1 MLTGDLVRARVQK
14 KELRPSLVDPENEKV
29 QERAHAVFAVYQAG
43 LESGANRG
51 ALKAGVDEVLG
62 DGIDH
67 KLVRGL
73 AKVLSDAS
81 EFTSGPPVPAPEL
94 RARLFEMASAA
105 PSRAFARQVYAEVA
119 QELGLAPE
127 EVQRL
132 LYADRKQEQ
141 VLIKLGAR
149 DVHWLLNRYNVALV
163 QALLLRCQEL
173 EVRLAAPSPERV
185 RQLFRFVKFHGLM
198 HRLEKA
204 EGGISVTLDGPAS
217 LLRLSTRYGMSLANW
232 FPALLLQE
240 CPWELEATVHWGK
253 RNLRKHLALDS
264 SLGLVSHYRDTGAY
278 TTQTETWFQERFEA
292 LETDWTLSRDGVPLD
307 IGDNQVVVPDFTFTR
322 GGKVAYLEIVGFWRR
337 SWLSSRMKLLKRGG
351 PENLVMAVSTKLAGT
366 KEALSKFP
374 GRVVYFKEVVPPKDV
389 LACLENVAR

>member
-14 KELRPSLVDPENEKV
+14 KELRPSLVDPENDKV
-29 QERAHAVFAVYQAG
+29 RERAQAVFSVYQAG
-43 LESGANRG
+43 LETGANRG
-51 ALKAGVDEVLG
+51 ELKAGIDEVLG

-81 EFTSGPPVPAPEL
+81 KFTTEPPVPAPEL
-94 RARLFEMASAA
+94 RARLFEMASSA
-105 PSRAFARQVYAEVA
+105 PSRAFARQVYAQVA
-119 QELGLAPE
+119 EEIGLAPE

-141 VLIKLGAR
+141 VILKLGAR
-149 DVHWLLNRYNVALV
+149 DIDWLLNRYNVALV
-163 QALLLRCQEL
+163 QSLLLRCQEM
-173 EVRLAAPSPERV
+173 EVRLADPSPERV

-204 EGGISVTLDGPAS
+204 EGGISVILDGPAS
-217 LLRLSTRYGMSLANW
+217 LLRLSTRYGMALANW

-240 CPWELEATVHWGK
+240 CPWELEGTVHWTR
-253 RNLRKHLALDS
+253 RNLRKHLVLDS
-264 SLGLVSHYRDTGAY
+264 TLGLVSHYRDTGAY
-278 TTQTETWFQERFEA
+278 ITQTETWFQERFEA
-292 LETDWTLSRDGVPLD
+292 LETDWSLTREGVALD
-307 IGDNQVVVPDFTFTR
+307 IGGNQVVVPDFTFSR
-322 GGKVAYLEIVGFWRR
+322 DGKVAHLEIVGFWRR
-337 SWLSSRMKLLKRGG
+337 SWLSSRMKLLKKGG
-351 PENLVMAVSTKLAGT
+351 PKNLVMAVSTKLAGT

-389 LACLENVAR
+389 LACLERVAC